1 MMSSK
6 EKNQN
11 PKTTV
16 SLFLGSGGS
25 RYPGLPTS
33 GEIIEKTDF
42 KNNPMYNMI
51 LEKCESG
58 DIEEVLQKV
67 GQCKQ
72 WIDDGDNIF
81 DGWIHKILQYQPSS
95 NVSRNRNPRLSLPS
109 LSNTCANMETQVVKL
124 LPSLFSVNEEQ
135 KTKIINLYQPFL
147 DFIAKIN
154 KTIDIFTTNY
164 DPVIE
169 KFVHGQPSGRYQ
181 YEDGF
186 PSEKISEFSLQ
197 TLWNSISNGNRIKL
211 NLYRLHG
218 GLDWYKATNKITNLE
233 TIHRNFD
240 LAEVS
245 SDQRVL
251 VPPVL
256 GKNVK
261 DDVLLN
267 PIYDS
272 FAKKFLEYDICI
284 VIGFSFR
291 DKDIADIISQRIKN
305 NKKTMLIG
313 PHVFTDMS
321 KYLFPYEKANM
332 EKDDFHES
340 RGRNYLMTYPHL
352 KCLSV
357 RFLPENMET
366 VINFIEEE
374 GEIQLPG
381 VA

>member
-1 MMSSK
+1 MSSK

-11 PKTTV
+11 IKTTV
-16 SLFLGSGGS
+16 SLFLGSGAS
-25 RYPGLPTS
+25 RYSGLPTS

-42 KNNPMYNMI
+42 KNNPMYSMI
-51 LEKCESG
+51 LEKCESE

-72 WIDDGDNIF
+72 WIDDGGDIF
-81 DGWIHKILQYQPSS
+81 DGWIHKILQYQQHS
-95 NVSRNRNPRLSLPS
+95 NTSPNRNLRLNLPS
-109 LSNTCANMETQVVKL
+109 LSNTCASMETQVVTL
-124 LPSLFSVNEEQ
+124 LSKLFSINEEQ
-135 KTKIINLYQPFL
+135 KIKILNLYQPFL
-147 DFIAKIN
+147 DFITKIN

-164 DPVIE
+164 DSVIE
-169 KFVHGQPSGRYQ
+169 KFVHGQPSGRYL

-197 TLWNSISNGNRIKL
+197 ELWNSASNGNRVKL

-218 GLDWYKATNKITNLE
+218 GLDWYKAMSNVAKRE

-261 DDVLLN
+261 DDVLLS
-267 PIYDS
+267 PIYDT

-284 VIGFSFR
+284 IIGFSFR
-291 DKDIADIISQRIKN
+291 DKDIAEVVSRRIKN
-305 NKKTMLIG
+305 KKKTLLIG
-313 PHVFTDMS
+313 PHVFTDIS

-332 EKDDFHES
+332 ENDDFHES
-340 RGRNYLMTYPHL
+340 RGRSYLTSHPNL
-352 KCLSV
+352 KCLSR

-366 VINFIEEE
+366 IINFLVEE
-374 GEIQLPG
+374 GEIQLAG